1 MSAKKKAD
9 VLVTKQSH
17 PEQFTPEAMAAKE
30 ELASREATRVEE
42 EAEEDLKDA
51 VEEFVAASKQDVLD
65 VLEAL
70 KELTKAIAE
79 LTKENTKWYRAGK
92 MSISMFLTV
101 SALGSILLA

>member
-42 EAEEDLKDA
+42 S
-51 VEEFVAASKQDVLD
+51 EEFVAASKQDVLD

-92 MSISMFLTV
+92 MALPYVLTPLAV
-101 SALGSILLA
+101 CAMLLA

>member
-30 ELASREATRVEE
+30 KLDNKEATRVKE

-92 MSISMFLTV
+92 MALPYVLTPLAV
-101 SALGSILLA
+101 CAMLLA

>member
-92 MSISMFLTV
+92 MALPYVLTPLAV
-101 SALGSILLA
+101 CAMLLA